1 MFRHNICIFLRFGAC
16 TIEKYFVN
24 LQQIIGK
31 FCVITHYFLHLV
43 KDAKK
48 HLKENYTYIELIIN
62 DILGKTLR
70 SLSRGFNID
79 LN

>member
-1 MFRHNICIFLRFGAC
+1 MFRHYICIFLRFGAC
-16 TIEKYFVN
+16 TIGKYFVN
-24 LQQIIGK
+24 LQQIIGN